1 MKEIISLLKDL
12 IRFKSM
18 HIAPHEIN
26 QCMDFICDWLEKRDL
41 PVKRIDHYG
50 TPSVISL
57 PQRDR
62 VPVLLMSHI
71 DVVDGSHELFEPIE
85 KEGNLYGRGAVD
97 DKYAAALSMVLMD
110 RFANRLREEG
120 RSLSDLPLGILI
132 TGDEEIGGSYGAK
145 RALKGIEA
153 DFAIALDGGNPDKI
167 VTKEKGILRLKLTAE
182 GKAAHGAR
190 PWLGENAIENLMADY
205 GKIRPFFADQSA
217 PQHWHRTLNL
227 GTIRGG
233 KSVNQVPDRAEA
245 MLDIRYTEN
254 DDIDRLIADIREV
267 ISGEIEVEEREPLF
281 ISDPSPYLDLLLET
295 AKAQGL
301 ETVTGVE
308 HGASDARFLSDYGI
322 NGVVWG
328 AESEMSQHTPEEHL
342 VIDSLEKVYH
352 TMEAFL
358 QRVES
363 IDGKRRKE

>member
-1 MKEIISLLKDL
+1 MKEIIPLLKDL
-12 IRFKSM
+12 IRFKTM
-18 HIAPHEIN
+18 HSAPEEIDR
-26 QCMDFICDWLEKRDL
+26 CIDFICDWLKKRDL
-41 PVKRIDHYG
+41 PVRRIDHNG
-50 TPSVISL
+50 TPSVISM
-57 PQRDR
+57 PGRDR

-71 DVVDGSHELFEPIE
+71 DVVDGADELFEPVE
-85 KEGNLYGRGAVD
+85 REGSLYGRGSVD
-97 DKYAAALSMVLMD
+97 DKYAAALSLVLMA
-110 RFANRLREEG
+110 RFADRLKNAG
-120 RSLSDLPLGILI
+120 RSIDDLPLGILI
-132 TGDEEIGGSYGAK
+132 TGDEEVGGYNGAK
-145 RALKGIEA
+145 RALKEIRA
-153 DFAIALDGGNPDKI
+153 DFAIALDGGEPDKI
-167 VTKEKGILRLKLTAE
+167 VTKEKGILRLKLTAK

-205 GKIRPFFADQSA
+205 EKIRPFFADQSA
-217 PQHWHRTLNL
+217 PEYWHRTVNL

-233 KSVNQVPDRAEA
+233 KSVNQVPDSAEA

-254 DDIDRLIADIREV
+254 DDVDRLLADIREG
-267 ISGEIEVEEREPLF
+267 ISGEIQVMEREPLL

-308 HGASDARFLSDYGI
+308 HGASDARYLSDYGI
-322 NGVVWG
+322 DGVVWG